1 MTRPQTIQIYLPFSD
16 PRGFRQAEITTRT
29 VRAFEIPRTELS
41 NFAQFP
47 ESEQPGIY
55 FLFGQTPDGDPMCYI
70 GESDN
75 VRKRLTGHDA
85 RKDFWTRAVVA
96 VSLTN
101 TWTKAHIRYLE
112 NQSIVKAKLAGN
124 YAFDNTQEGFATS
137 IPAPLKADCDEFFD
151 TIQVLVS
158 TLGYPVMEVPAASET
173 TAKSERFFLRRAG
186 VEAVGTYDAKG
197 MTVFAGSTAR
207 PGNESRRHTRTQ
219 VAAQKRLLSQG
230 ILQEADGVY
239 RFLKNHTFATPSGA
253 SSTIMG
259 SASNGWHDWADES
272 GMKLQDLKRPKLEAP
287 E

>member
-1 MTRPQTIQIYLPFSD
+1 MNRPQTIQIYLPFSD

-29 VRAFEIPRTELS
+29 VRAFEIPRTELA
-41 NFAQFP
+41 NFTQFQ
-47 ESEQPGIY
+47 EAEQPGIY
-55 FLFGQTPDGDPMCYI
+55 FLFGQTTDGDPMCYI

-75 VRKRLTGHDA
+75 VRKRLTDHDA
-85 RKDFWTRAVVA
+85 KKDFWTRAVVA

-112 NQSIVKAKLAGN
+112 NQAILRAKQAAT
-124 YAFDNTQEGFATS
+124 YTFDNTQVGFAAS

-173 TAKSERFFLRRAG
+173 TAKSERFYLRKAG

-197 MTVFAGSTAR
+197 MTVFAGSTVR
-207 PGNESRRHTRTQ
+207 PAKEGRRHTRTQ
-219 VAAQKRLLSQG
+219 VGAQKRLLGQG
-230 ILQEADGVY
+230 VLQEADGLY

-253 SSTIMG
+253 SSTVMG
-259 SASNGWHDWADES
+259 SASNGWDDWVSEN
-272 GMKLQDLKRPKLEAP
+272 GVKLKDLKRPKPDAE
-287 E
+287 